1 MFSFIVRQVFWT
13 IPLLIGVTVTVFL
26 ILHLTPGDPAAIL
39 LGESADQA
47 SIERLREEMG
57 LNKPLPVQYGIF
69 VSDVVRGDLGT
80 STRSRRPV
88 IDELADRLP
97 ATLELAAAALA
108 IAVVVGMSVGVI
120 AAVKQYSVFDNAS
133 MLFALTFASMP
144 SFWFGLLLM
153 LVFSVQLG
161 WLPPVG
167 RGGFANLILPAI
179 TLAAVP
185 AALIARLTRSAMLEV
200 IHADYVRTARAKGV
214 HELLIT
220 QRHALRN
227 ALIPIVTAIGLQFG
241 TMMGGS
247 VVVETVFAWPGIGRL
262 MVNSILTKDFPI
274 VQGGLLVMALVVT
287 AINLLVDLLYGL
299 VNPRIRYS

>member
-299 VNPRIRYS
+299 INPRIRYS